1 MRDRILLML
10 TAALMGW
17 IGWRLFSAPPSAQ
30 NPALPWAPVLAAG
43 LGAFAGLAG
52 TFAAPAFQRG
62 LSLLFIG
69 GLLVG
74 PLALVH
80 RAGVEIPGLAPAA
93 AVEGAPQPKPEPG
106 QAVSIPWLD
115 ETNESLALLIL
126 GSALGLTAGLT
137 PQKTRRRAS
146 S

>member
-17 IGWRLFSAPPSAQ
+17 IGWRLFSAPTSAQ
-30 NPALPWAPVLAAG
+30 SPALLWASVLAAG

-52 TFAAPAFQRG
+52 SFAAPAFQRG
-62 LSLLFIG
+62 LSVLFVG

-74 PLALVH
+74 PAVLVN
-80 RAGVEIPGLAPAA
+80 RAGVEIPGLAGAPPP
-93 AVEGAPQPKPEPG
+93 ESAPQPKPEPKAG
-106 QAVSIPWLD
+106 SVAPWLD

-137 PQKTRRRAS
+137 PQKAKKRAS